1 MTVLGKYSW
10 LAAGC
15 SLIALTGTAA
25 ATEAEADLPE
35 EITVTATR
43 SATSAFEHPGSVS
56 VITKDEIDDL
66 VASSIS
72 DLFENTP
79 GIFFDGG
86 PRRNAQTPSIRGISG
101 EGVIILF
108 DGVRQSFISGHDGR
122 FFIEPDLLKTA
133 EVVRGGGS
141 ALYGSGGLG
150 GVIAFQTID
159 AADLL
164 DEDSTLGYRLK
175 GGFQGVNNEWTKGV
189 SLFGRSEDGKFDA
202 VGSLTYRDSTDIDLG
217 SGASLQ
223 SDDELASGLIKASY
237 RFTDDLKLDFS
248 WLSFNGDSL
257 EPNNGQG
264 ANVGDLVDKNTTSN
278 TYRAGLVFNPS
289 DNDLIDAKITV
300 FKNDVS
306 VNEDEVDSD
315 RVVTR
320 DVETFGLVAENRSVW
335 NRGQNIEFALT
346 YGLEYY
352 IDDQTGT
359 DNMSTDGTRGG
370 VPDADAKT
378 FGSFIQAEVTVQ
390 TELGRLNFI
399 PAIRYDNFKN
409 SADDSSFET
418 DDSAW
423 SPKVA
428 LAYHPTE
435 WMMIFSSYSESFR
448 APSFNEIFADGIH
461 FQIPLGPFVTAPNFF
476 IENQDLQPE
485 RSKTWEFGAGL
496 SFNDAFLEGDSFA
509 VKGTYFTSDVTNLID
524 LSVDVTFSPQCF
536 VPTIPGPCTSGTS
549 QNVNTVAADLSGVE
563 IELTYDTAR
572 YFLTAGYSS
581 IDGTNSIT
589 GDFVGTLTPTRFD
602 INTGF
607 KLPEIDSRFGMRAQL
622 AGEHSEVNDEDQIRD
637 SYETVDLYYVWQ
649 PKEGA
654 LKGLRVDLG
663 VNNLFDTNFERVFA
677 GVSEPGRNF
686 KALVS
691 WTGSF

>member
-1 MTVLGKYSW
+1 MTGLGKYSW

-25 ATEAEADLPE
+25 AKEAEQDLPE

-56 VITKDEIDDL
+56 VITKQEIDDL

-72 DLFENTP
+72 DLFESTP

-122 FFIEPDLLKTA
+122 FFIEPDLLKSA

-150 GVIAFQTID
+150 GVVAFQTVD

-164 DEDSTLGYRLK
+164 EDGSDLGYRLK
-175 GGFQGVNNEWTKGV
+175 AGFQGVNNEWTTGAA
-189 SLFGRSEDGKFDA
+189 LFGRSADGKFDA
-202 VGSLTYRDSTDIDLG
+202 VGSFTYRDSGDISLG
-217 SGASLQ
+217 SGANLQ
-223 SDDELASGLIKASY
+223 SDDQLASGLVKASY

-248 WLSFNGDSL
+248 WLTFNGDSL

-264 ANVGDLVDKNTTSN
+264 NTVGDLVNKDTTSN
-278 TYRAGLVFNPS
+278 TYRAGLTFNPS
-289 DNDLIDAKITV
+289 DNDLINAKVTV
-300 FKNDVS
+300 FRNDVT
-306 VNEDEVDSD
+306 VDEAEVDSD

-335 NRGQNIEFALT
+335 NRGEDIEFALT

-352 IDDQTGT
+352 TDDQTGT
-359 DNMSTDGTRGG
+359 DNTSTDGTRGG

-378 FGSFIQAEVTVQ
+378 FGSFVQAEVAVQ
-390 TELGRLNFI
+390 TGVGRFNFI

-435 WMMIFSSYSESFR
+435 WMMVFSTYSESFR

-461 FQIPLGPFVTAPNFF
+461 FEIPLGPFVSAPNSF
-476 IENQDLQPE
+476 IPNLDLQPE
-485 RSKTWEFGAGL
+485 RSKTWEFGAG
-496 SFNDAFLEGDSFA
+496 FAFSDLLVEGDSFGI
-509 VKGTYFTSDVTNLID
+509 KGTYYTSDVTNLID

-549 QNVNTVAADLSGVE
+549 QNVNTTAADLSGVE
-563 IELTYDTAR
+563 LELSYDNQ
-572 YFLTAGYSS
+572 YFFLNAGYSS
-581 IDGTNSIT
+581 VDGTNSVT
-589 GDFVGTLTPTRFD
+589 GDFVGTLTPSRFD
-602 INTGF
+602 INTGV
-607 KLPEIDSRFGMRAQL
+607 KLQQIDSRFGMRAQI
-622 AGEHSEVNDEDQIRD
+622 AGKHTEVDDVAEQRD
-637 SYETVDLYYVWQ
+637 AYETLDVYYVWQ

-663 VNNLFDTNFERVFA
+663 VNNLFDADFERVFA